1 MRNEDGVALVTGASA
16 GIGAAI
22 CQRLLGEGYR
32 VAALSRR
39 APDFRHERLTPVTVD
54 LTDRGATQQVTAEL
68 ATREQILR
76 VVHNA
81 GIIRPALVED
91 AMLEDL
97 DYVVELHLAAMLTI
111 VQAALP
117 AMKTANFGRIVGIS
131 SRGALGLETRTNYAA
146 SKAGMIAMLRTWA
159 LELGRYGITSNCV
172 APGPVE
178 SEIYHEI
185 VPAGSERE
193 QRLAASIP
201 VKRIGKPDDVAHAV
215 SYFLAPEASFV
226 TGQTLFV
233 CGGAS
238 IGSIVI

>member
-1 MRNEDGVALVTGASA
+1 MRNDEGLALVTGASA

-39 APDFRHERLTPVTVD
+39 APAFRHERLTPVNVD
-54 LTDRGATQQVTAEL
+54 LADRVATQQAAAEL
-68 ATREQILR
+68 ARREQILR
-76 VVHNA
+76 IVHNA
-81 GIIRPALVED
+81 GIIRPALVEE
-91 AMLEDL
+91 ATLKDL
-97 DYVVELHLAAMLTI
+97 DYVVGLHLAAMLTI

-117 AMKTANFGRIVGIS
+117 AMKAANFGRIVGIS

-159 LELGRYGITSNCV
+159 LELGKHGITSNCV

-178 SEIYHEI
+178 SEMYHEI

-193 QRLAASIP
+193 QKLAASIP
-201 VKRIGKPDDVAHAV
+201 MKRIGKPDDVAHAV

-238 IGSIVI
+238 VGSIVI

>member
-39 APDFRHERLTPVTVD
+39 APDFRHERLTPVNVD
-54 LTDRGATQQVTAEL
+54 LTDRAATQQATAEL

-81 GIIRPALVED
+81 GIIRPALVES
-91 AMLEDL
+91 ATLEDL
-97 DYVVELHLAAMLTI
+97 GYVVELHLAAMLTI

-117 AMKTANFGRIVGIS
+117 AMKVANFGRIVGIS

-159 LELGRYGITSNCV
+159 LELGKYGITSNCV

-178 SEIYHEI
+178 SEMYHEI

-193 QRLAASIP
+193 QKLAASIP

-215 SYFLAPEASFV
+215 SYFLAREASFV